1 MEEEVKTT
9 EEVEQTEDI
18 EPNDEEMVDEE
29 TESTEN
35 ESEVEED
42 ETSEEDSNDSQE
54 ELDKPEYTKKQ
65 VEKMMKKRL
74 GSMSNSY
81 KRKEER
87 LLSVLKAGGF
97 EGKNLDEL
105 TDELIS
111 NYKEEGIDIPEYKY
125 EASDLSER
133 EQEALAKLD
142 AEDIIE
148 MGPLAME
155 DRFAELYEKENRTL
169 REEKEMELIGREAS
183 LKEAKKEIVKAGY
196 SPEELLGNKEFMDFA
211 KKMSSDVPV
220 NEIIKYYEK
229 LTGALPTKPKSTGS
243 IKSKGGS
250 GKVKDFYTPEEAR
263 EFTRKQLDDNPALF
277 KAIEK
282 SMEKW

>member
-9 EEVEQTEDI
+9 EEVEETENI
-18 EPNDEEMVDEE
+18 EPNDEEETEVVEETTESEESNEDEQDEE
-29 TESTEN
+29 EY
-35 ESEVEED
+35 
-42 ETSEEDSNDSQE
+42 QE

-74 GSMSNSY
+74 GSMSDSY
-81 KRKEER
+81 KKKEER

-97 EGKNLDEL
+97 EGNNLDEL

-111 NYKEEGIDIPEYKY
+111 NYKEEGIEVPEYKY
-125 EASDLSER
+125 SGTNLSEM

-142 AEDIIE
+142 AEGIIE
-148 MGPLAME
+148 MGALAME
-155 DRFAELYEKENRTL
+155 DRFAELYEKENRTI

-196 SPEELLGNKEFMDFA
+196 NPEELLDNKEFMDFA
-211 KKMSSDVPV
+211 KKMSSDTPV

-229 LTGALPTKPKSTGS
+229 LTGTLPTKPKSTGS
-243 IKSKGGS
+243 IKSKGGDS
-250 GKVKDFYTPEEAR
+250 KVKDFYTPDEAKQ
-263 EFTRKQLDDNPALF
+263 FTQKQLDDNPALF